1 MFLRFLTSV
10 VILISLHSFEVV
22 LDLVE
27 VLFTEVLPILEF
39 DKSLLEPLPNL
50 EFDKSLFEPLCE
62 FDDLSL
68 VEE

>member
-27 VLFTEVLPILEF
+27 VLFKEVLPNLEF

>member
-27 VLFTEVLPILEF
+27 VLFELLPNLEF